1 MKRLIKYTS
10 AIIWVT
16 AILCISI
23 IIYNQYKIND
33 KINSGS
39 FLSNNNQ
46 GIDSLFL
53 NAGEISFKDKTS
65 FVVNIFRY
73 HGSEE
78 TLPEEIDVKNN
89 PQKLY
94 NYIFEKKSKRLST
107 SASPTM
113 SDDGFSI
120 KPIQ

>member
-1 MKRLIKYTS
+1 MKKFINYISTIIWLS
-10 AIIWVT
+10 AIF
-16 AILCISI
+16 CISI
-23 IIYNQYKIND
+23 IIYNQYKNND
-33 KINSGS
+33 TINSDS
-39 FLSNNNQ
+39 FFSNGNQ

-73 HGSEE
+73 HGSDE

-94 NYIFEKKSKRLST
+94 NYIFEKKSKKLPTVPST
-107 SASPTM
+107 TM

-120 KPIQ
+120 KPIR